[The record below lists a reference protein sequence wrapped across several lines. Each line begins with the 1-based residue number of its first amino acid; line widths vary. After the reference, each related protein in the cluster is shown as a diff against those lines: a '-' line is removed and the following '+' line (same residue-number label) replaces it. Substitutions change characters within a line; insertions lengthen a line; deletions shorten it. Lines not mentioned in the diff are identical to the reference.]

1 MGASG
6 RVSVIIPWA
15 PGVGCRHREAAL
27 AWTASKWV
35 GTGHEVV
42 VGENTGPWCKAAAV
56 ADGLARATGDVL
68 VVADADVWTPG
79 WEGAVGRVVSG
90 VPWAMPHGKVH
101 RLTHAATQQVLDGH
115 EPAREMD
122 LTQSPYQGW
131 PGGGMVV
138 VRRDVY
144 ERAPLDPR
152 FVGWSGEDESW
163 AHALRALAGPG
174 WRGTAPLWHLWHPP
188 QERMSRRWGSHAAR
202 ALATRYAR
210 ARTRERMRALL
221 DEAHQ
226 PV

>member
-15 PGVGCRHREAAL
+15 SDTPCYHRRSAL
-27 AWTASKWV
+27 AWTVSQWAD
-35 GTGHEVV
+35 TGCEVII
-42 VGENTGPWCKAAAV
+42 GEHTGRWCKALAV
-56 ADGLARATGDVL
+56 EDGLSRARGDIL
-68 VVADADVWTPG
+68 VVADADVWSLG
-79 WEGAVGRVVSG
+79 WQAAVKKVVEG
-90 VPWAMPHGKVH
+90 VPWAMPHGRVH
-101 RLTHAATQQVLDGH
+101 RLTHAATQHVLDGH
-115 EPAREMD
+115 GPGPGMG
-122 LTQSPYQGW
+122 LVQPPYQGW
-131 PGGGMVV
+131 PGGGVVV

-144 ERAPLDPR
+144 ATTPLDPR

-163 AHALRALAGPG
+163 AHALTVLHGPG
-174 WRGTAPLWHLWHPP
+174 WRGQAPLWHLWHPP
-188 QERMSRRWGSHAAR
+188 QERMSRRWGSYAAQ

>member
-15 PGVGCRHREAAL
+15 PDVGCRHREAAL

-35 GTGHEVV
+35 ATGHEVV
-42 VGENTGPWCKAAAV
+42 VGEHTGPWCKATAV

-79 WEGAVGRVVSG
+79 WEDAVERVVSG

-101 RLTHAATQQVLDGH
+101 RLTHADTQAVLDGH
-115 EPAREMD
+115 EPARGMD
-122 LTQSPYQGW
+122 LTQAPYQGW

-138 VRRDVY
+138 IRRDVY
-144 ERAPLDPR
+144 AQVPLDPR

-163 AHALRALAGPG
+163 AHALKVVTGPG

-202 ALATRYAR
+202 ELAARYAR
-210 ARTRERMRALL
+210 TRKSETMRALV
-221 DEAHQ
+221 DEATTA
-226 PV
+226 

>member
-1 MGASG
+1 MGAG
-6 RVSVIIPWA
+6 DRVSVIIPWA

-115 EPAREMD
+115 EPARGMD

-138 VRRDVY
+138 LRRDVY
-144 ERAPLDPR
+144 VRAPLDPR

-163 AHALRALAGPG
+163 AHALRTLAGPG

-188 QERMSRRWGSHAAR
+188 QERMSRRWGSPEARELAAR
-202 ALATRYAR
+202 YVR
-210 ARTRERMRALL
+210 ARTFETMRALV
-221 DEAHQ
+221 DETTTA
-226 PV
+226 

>member
-1 MGASG
+1 MGASS

-15 PGVGCRHREAAL
+15 PDTGCRHREAAL

-35 GTGHEVV
+35 ATGHEVV
-42 VGENTGPWCKAAAV
+42 VGEHTGPWCKATAV
-56 ADGLARATGDVL
+56 SDGLARATGDVL

-79 WEGAVGRVVSG
+79 WEGAVERVVSG

-115 EPAREMD
+115 EPARGMD

-138 VRRDVY
+138 TRRDVY
-144 ERAPLDPR
+144 AQAPLDPR

-202 ALATRYAR
+202 ELAARYVR
-210 ARTRERMRALL
+210 ARTFETMRALV
-221 DEAHQ
+221 DETTTA
-226 PV
+226 

>member
-1 MGASG
+1 MGEG
-6 RVSVIIPWA
+6 RGVSVIIPWA

-42 VGENTGPWCKAAAV
+42 VGEHTGPWCKARAV
-56 ADGLARATGDVL
+56 EDGLARATGDVL

-79 WEGAVGRVVSG
+79 WEDAVGRVVSG

-115 EPAREMD
+115 EPARGMD

-144 ERAPLDPR
+144 VRAPLDPR

-163 AHALRALAGPG
+163 AHALRALTGPG

-188 QERMSRRWGSHAAR
+188 QERMSRRWGSPKARDLAA
-202 ALATRYAR
+202 RYAR
-210 ARTRERMRALL
+210 ARTPEVMRALV
-221 DEAHQ
+221 DETTTA
-226 PV
+226 

>member
-1 MGASG
+1 MGEG
-6 RVSVIIPWA
+6 RGVSVIIPWA

-42 VGENTGPWCKAAAV
+42 VGEHTGPWCKAAAV

-163 AHALRALAGPG
+163 AHALRTLAGPG
-174 WRGTAPLWHLWHPP
+174 WRGSAPLWHLWHPP

-202 ALATRYAR
+202 ALAARYAR
-210 ARTRERMRALL
+210 ARTLEVMRALV
-221 DEAHQ
+221 DETTAG
-226 PV
+226 